1 MRSPVRMGPGYFPT
15 WVGGVLIVFG
25 IAMLVQGVVK
35 PEPVQGNWSLRA
47 LAILPLATV
56 VFCVLM
62 EHAGLIP
69 SLVVLLV
76 KGNESPTLR
85 AHAVSAL
92 NFQITWNAA
101 FIIGQ
106 ILAVCSGGL
115 LFFLPLACWVVIIV
129 FSILGGLRANEGTVY
144 NYPLSLKLVN

>member
-1 MRSPVRMGPGYFPT
+1 MGAPLPGPPGYANSEEKT
-15 WVGGVLIVFG
+15 WALINHFGGI
-25 IAMLVQGVVK
+25 IAG
-35 PEPVQGNWSLRA
+35 
-47 LAILPLATV
+47 
-56 VFCVLM
+56 F
-62 EHAGLIP
+62 IP